1 MMRGTAAVLRSA
13 ITFHEVRMRKLAMCV
28 TTAVLVLVASDAR
41 AQWTPLEGR
50 LLVSIN
56 GGGQLG
62 GGDIEQLS
70 VFELSGEEAQVQTR
84 QDLGGGGLFDIG
96 GAYRVGKNW
105 GVGIAI
111 NKTGDRG
118 DATVEGSLPNPLFF
132 DRPRAFTTTVAA
144 LKHDETAV
152 HLQGAWFMP
161 FTDKVDFVFTGG
173 PTIFNASQE
182 FAGAVS
188 FTNTGSEF
196 EGVVIDSVAVS
207 RVKDSGLG
215 FNIGADAIYNN
226 IYKTVGAG
234 LLLRYT
240 YGSIGFDLGNGQT
253 SDIKVGGFQ
262 IAVGARVRF

>member
-1 MMRGTAAVLRSA
+1 
-13 ITFHEVRMRKLAMCV
+13 MRKLAMCV
-28 TTAVLVLVASDAR
+28 TTVFLVLLASDAR
-41 AQWTPLEGR
+41 AQWMPLEGK

-62 GGDIEQLS
+62 GSDIEQESRFQLY
-70 VFELSGEEAQVQTR
+70 GEEAIVRTF
-84 QDLGGGGLFDIG
+84 QDIGGGGLFDIG
-96 GAYRVGKNW
+96 AAYRVGKQW

-118 DATVEGSLPNPLFF
+118 DATVDGSLPNPLFF
-132 DRPRAFTTTVAA
+132 DRPRAFTTTVPG

-161 FTDKVDFVFTGG
+161 FTDKVDLLFTGG

-182 FAGAVS
+182 FAGDVA

-196 EGVVIDSVAVS
+196 EGVVINSVSVT

-215 FNIGADAIYNN
+215 FNIGADLTYTIH
-226 IYKTVGAG
+226 KTIGAG
-234 LLLRYT
+234 VLLRYT
-240 YGSIGFDLGNGQT
+240 YGSIGFDLGDGQT
-253 SDIKVGGFQ
+253 ADIKVGGFQ
-262 IAVGARVRF
+262 IGVGARVRF